1 MEDKNKQ
8 KQNDLSHF
16 HQRILFLS
24 PEATERLNKILNDPP
39 EPNDYLKAA
48 FKKYLETKLDHGQ
61 QLSFRE

>member
-16 HQRILFLS
+16 HEGILFLS

-61 QLSFRE
+61 QFPSGE